1 MRSIPSQQRSA
12 EPAAR
17 GTHHDHRDYG
27 LDCTVSISEMT
38 PKRREMPI
46 MRRRFVLSVL
56 FGFALGLSAPVDLP
70 AHAADAVAAGKEKAE
85 LCAGCHGDN
94 GISQTENIPSLA
106 GQQDQFIQWQL
117 VFFRSGARKNE
128 QMQPIVEQI
137 TNEDIRN
144 LGAYFASLTPPK
156 PPAPDDNPD
165 LSKKGA
171 QAAVGRR
178 CAVVP
183 YRFICRN
190 QGGCPPCRPARG
202 ISGQGA
208 ARLQIGRAIRRRRRG
223 DGGCR
228 LSPQRRGNHR
238 ARALSGASAN

>member
-1 MRSIPSQQRSA
+1 
-12 EPAAR
+12 
-17 GTHHDHRDYG
+17 
-27 LDCTVSISEMT
+27 
-38 PKRREMPI
+38 

-144 LGAYFASLTPPK
+144 LGAYFASLTPPR
-156 PPAPDDNPD
+156 PPASDDDPD

-178 CAVVP
+178 CASCHTDSFAGTKAVARLAGQREEYLVKALHD
-183 YRFICRN
+183 YKSGARS
-190 QGGCPPCRPARG
+190 GGA
-202 ISGQGA
+202 GA
-208 ARLQIGRAIRRRRRG
+208 AMSDVAYPLSDEEITALAHYLAYLQ
-223 DGGCR
+223 
-228 LSPQRRGNHR
+228 N
-238 ARALSGASAN
+238 